1 MVSPDTVED
10 YDPKERGG
18 AVQNLRN
25 VVRARLER
33 LKTRISEEM
42 RAAEIEDR
50 DRAHQ
55 ATCGDRPFVGCGPCE
70 PAEAGLAP
78 GPSEN
83 PAAKPRP

>member
-1 MVSPDTVED
+1 MPPDAIGDVVLL
-10 YDPKERGG
+10 ERGR
-18 AVQNLRN
+18 AVQDLRS

-33 LKTRISEEM
+33 LKTRITEEM
-42 RAAEIEDR
+42 RAAETQER

-70 PAEAGLAP
+70 PADIEAPAIQG
-78 GPSEN
+78 EN